1 MSLMNGKQYIES
13 LRKLN
18 TKVYLFGKRVD
29 NFVDH
34 PMIRPSIN
42 SVAMTYELACDPE
55 YQNLCTAV
63 SGLTGK
69 KINRFCHL
77 HQSQEDLMKKVKMQR
92 LLGQKQDPVFSGVL
106 AWMHLMRFIRQP
118 LKLMKSMVLH
128 IIRILW
134 II

>member
-55 YQNLCTAV
+55 
-63 SGLTGK
+63 
-69 KINRFCHL
+69 
-77 HQSQEDLMKKVKMQR
+77 
-92 LLGQKQDPVFSGVL
+92 
-106 AWMHLMRFIRQP
+106 
-118 LKLMKSMVLH
+118 
-128 IIRILW
+128 
-134 II
+134 

>member
-42 SVAMTYELACDPE
+42 SVAYDYELACDR
-55 YQNLCTAV
+55 N
-63 SGLTGK
+63 
-69 KINRFCHL
+69 
-77 HQSQEDLMKKVKMQR
+77 
-92 LLGQKQDPVFSGVL
+92 
-106 AWMHLMRFIRQP
+106 
-118 LKLMKSMVLH
+118 
-128 IIRILW
+128 IRICVPRYPA
-134 II
+134 